1 MIYERI
7 KGVRNILKDPFNY
20 LKIFHG
26 GTKVLNFV
34 FDYPKKLPNRG
45 EIIRDFLANS
55 KAMEYLAIYKF

>member
-1 MIYERI
+1 M
-7 KGVRNILKDPFNY
+7 
-20 LKIFHG
+20 

-55 KAMEYLAIYKF
+55 KAMEYLAIYKFQSFWYHYEFKINIL